1 MSIFLCRAV
10 VTKVTLEQA
19 QAKTKMQSEAEMFE
33 AKCAELSCKARRQRI
48 DRLTAPFSSAWTRI
62 VERLTRPSREAQAH
76 SNLLARLENM
86 PAYMLK
92 DIGVTRDTAGRFCH
106 HNDYGMLV
114 ELAPA
119 GNETPATPSD
129 GWFGALQPA
138 YAAR

>member
-10 VTKVTLEQA
+10 VTKAVLEQA

-33 AKCAELSCKARRQRI
+33 AKCAELSREARRQRI
-48 DRLTAPFSSAWTRI
+48 AGLTAPFSSAWTRI

-76 SNLLARLENM
+76 SDLLERLENM

-92 DIGVTRDTAGRFCH
+92 DIGVTRDTAGRFCLY
-106 HNDYGMLV
+106 NDYGMLV

-119 GNETPATPSD
+119 GQETPATPSD
-129 GWFGALQPA
+129 AWFGALQPA